1 MKLHKFLIAITIS
14 LCSGYVYA
22 NLIFDKPINL
32 VVSFPPG
39 GDTDVIARVI
49 ADKLSKK
56 INQNVLVQNR
66 SGASGVIGNR
76 YVADSKADGQT
87 LLLTPSTI
95 VTSKL
100 LMGDK
105 ITYDLF
111 KDFTPIIEVV
121 SNTPLFIVVNSS
133 TNIKSHKDLV
143 DAIKQGRVR
152 TYATPGSGSPMNM
165 VGEYYKKEIGL
176 DITQVPYRGNAPA
189 ITALLTNEV
198 DIMITGLF
206 PILPHLETKKVTI
219 IAVASDKRSVFA
231 PNVPTLFE
239 LGLSKADFSGWFA
252 LLGPAGMDSK
262 TVDVI
267 NQLLNEILKDP
278 EVIGRINNF
287 AYTVGGGT
295 SKDMERSL
303 KHLYNKFDQ
312 NIKKFAIKVNV
323 E

>member
-267 NQLLNEILKDP
+267 NQLLNEILQDP